1 MMADIQINLAS
12 SIPLMPARFCSFGPR
27 LTGLFFALVYRG
39 GLLSFEGFDRHRSSP
54 PPKPH
59 MAGFS
64 KFFLDCSKNIQTIRQ
79 ASFELA
85 AVEPGF
91 YGF

>member
-54 PPKPH
+54 PKTAHGGLFKILFGLFKKHPNNKT
-59 MAGFS
+59 G
-64 KFFLDCSKNIQTIRQ
+64 
-79 ASFELA
+79 
-85 AVEPGF
+85 VV
-91 YGF
+91 